1 MWAAAACLAHSPRF
15 RCVQRNLLMALGI
28 TNGKDKFSRTT
39 LHLLAE
45 SLVSVRLALST
56 LTRRTVADKLLSFI
70 AKNVVR

>member
-1 MWAAAACLAHSPRF
+1 
-15 RCVQRNLLMALGI
+15 MALGI

>member
-1 MWAAAACLAHSPRF
+1 M
-15 RCVQRNLLMALGI
+15 VLGI

-70 AKNVVR
+70 AQNVVFSSRQNRWCDLQGL